1 MAYVHPLQT
10 QQIVLTAQAT
20 AGGTSYGTAIFHPGR
35 SFLAV
40 DVLNGSST
48 SIDFMAQAANGAS
61 GTWFDMFA
69 APTTLGSTAQSITFS
84 TYTNRIFDR
93 VRIQT
98 TDAWAATTIAGGV
111 TYTFHVSAR

>member
-1 MAYVHPLQT
+1 MAFIHDLET
-10 QQIVLTAQAT
+10 QRITLTAQAT
-20 AGGTSYGTAIFHPGR
+20 AGGSSYGTAIFRPGC
-35 SFLAV
+35 SYLAV

-48 SIDFMAQAANGAS
+48 TIDFMAQAANGSS

-84 TYTNRIFDR
+84 TYTNRVFDR

-98 TDAWAATTIAGGV
+98 TDAWTATTVANL
-111 TYTFHVSAR
+111 TYTFHISAR